1 MLYMVLLLQKLS
13 YHNKIFS
20 FQLRTQIISD
30 ISTYPINEPEE
41 LLQNTEVMRSAM
53 AVKDELKIDALVSLN
68 SSYLTVI
75 PQ

>member
-1 MLYMVLLLQKLS
+1 MSFFMVSLQQKLS
-13 YHNKIFS
+13 YNKDIFS

-53 AVKDELKIDALVSLN
+53 AVKDELKIDALVSFE
-68 SSYLTVI
+68 
-75 PQ
+75 